1 MSKSVK
7 KVAIL
12 GGVRTPFVK
21 SLGSYKNV
29 TNKEL
34 LTETLKQLVEKYHL
48 QGKLLGDVISGSVM
62 LHPFD
67 WNLTREAVL
76 GSGLHPNTPGQ
87 NIQRACGTG
96 LESVNLVGLKIATG
110 QIEVGI
116 GAGSDTN
123 SDVPLIGSHDLTQWL
138 LTLKEAKTFA
148 DRLKAIA
155 QLRPQF
161 LKPLLPVVAEPRT
174 GLSMGDHTELMVKE
188 WGITREEQDRLAYES
203 HQNAA
208 RAFEEGFYNDL
219 VFEFHGVKKD
229 AITRQDTTLE
239 KLAKLKPAF
248 DKTSGKGTLTAGNST
263 PMTDGAS
270 AVLLSSEEWAKK
282 NDQEI
287 LAYLADV
294 EVSAIDF
301 VNGQGL
307 LMAPTIAVARLLERN
322 NLTLQDFDYYEIHEA
337 FAGQVLCT
345 LKAWE
350 SEKYCQEVL
359 GVDKALGTIDRS
371 KLNVKGGSLAVGHP
385 FTATGGRIVAQAAKI
400 LKEKGRGRVL
410 ISICT
415 AGGMG
420 VAGIVE
426 R

>member
-161 LKPLLPVVAEPRT
+161 LKPLLPAVAEPRT

-208 RAFEEGFYNDL
+208 RAFEEGFFNDL

-350 SEKYCQEVL
+350 SEKYCHEVL

>member
-1 MSKSVK
+1 MSKSIR

-21 SLGSYKNV
+21 SLTSYKQV

-34 LTETLKQLVEKYHL
+34 LTETLHQLVKKYQL
-48 QGKLLGDVISGSVM
+48 EGELLGDVISGSVM

-76 GSGLHPNTPGQ
+76 GSGLHPYTPGQ

-123 SDVPLIGSHDLTQWL
+123 SDVPLIGQHDLTQWL
-138 LTLKEAKTFA
+138 MSLKEAKSFTDKLKVISTF
-148 DRLKAIA
+148 
-155 QLRPQF
+155 RPHF
-161 LKPLLPVVAEPRT
+161 IKPLLPAVVEPRT
-174 GLSMGDHTELMVKE
+174 GLSMGEHTELMVKE
-188 WGITREEQDRLAYES
+188 WGISREEQDRLAYES
-203 HQNAA
+203 HINAA
-208 RAFEEGFYNDL
+208 KAYDEGFFDDL
-219 VFEFHGVKKD
+219 IFEYVKVKKD
-229 AITRQDTTLE
+229 GITRKDTTME

-248 DKTSGKGTLTAGNST
+248 DKTGKGSLTAGNST
-263 PMTDGAS
+263 PMTDGAA
-270 AVLLSSEEWAKK
+270 AVLLSSEEWAREHGK
-282 NDQEI
+282 EI
-287 LAYLADV
+287 LAYLVDV
-294 EVSAIDF
+294 EVSAMDF
-301 VNGQGL
+301 VHGDGL
-307 LMAPTIAVARLLERN
+307 LMAPTLAVARLLERN

-350 SEKYCQEVL
+350 SEKFCKEVL
-359 GVDKALGTIDRS
+359 GQKAALGSIDRS
-371 KLNVKGGSLAVGHP
+371 KMNVKGGSLAVGHP

-400 LKEKGRGRVL
+400 LKQKGKGRLL

-420 VAGIVE
+420 VAGIIE

>member
-1 MSKSVK
+1 MSKSIR

-21 SLGSYKNV
+21 SLTSYKQV

-34 LTETLKQLVEKYHL
+34 LTETLHQLVKKYQL
-48 QGKLLGDVISGSVM
+48 EGELLGDVISGSVM

-76 GSGLHPNTPGQ
+76 GSGLHPYTPGQ

-123 SDVPLIGSHDLTQWL
+123 SDVPLIGQHDLTQWL
-138 LTLKEAKTFA
+138 MSLKEAKSFTDKLKVISTF
-148 DRLKAIA
+148 
-155 QLRPQF
+155 RPH
-161 LKPLLPVVAEPRT
+161 LIKPLLPAVVEPRT
-174 GLSMGDHTELMVKE
+174 GLSMGEHTELMVKE
-188 WGITREEQDRLAYES
+188 WGISREEQDRLAYES
-203 HQNAA
+203 HINAA
-208 RAFEEGFYNDL
+208 KAFDEGFFDDL
-219 VFEFHGVKKD
+219 IFEYVKVKKD
-229 AITRQDTTLE
+229 GITRKDTTME

-248 DKTSGKGTLTAGNST
+248 DKTGKGSLTAGNST
-263 PMTDGAS
+263 PMTDGAA

-282 NDQEI
+282 HGKEI
-287 LAYLADV
+287 LAYLVDV
-294 EVSAIDF
+294 EVSAMDF
-301 VNGQGL
+301 VNGDGL
-307 LMAPTIAVARLLERN
+307 LMAPTLAVARLLERN

-350 SEKYCQEVL
+350 SEKFCKEVL
-359 GVDKALGTIDRS
+359 GKKTALGSIDRS
-371 KLNVKGGSLAVGHP
+371 KMNVKGGSLAVGHP

-400 LKEKGRGRVL
+400 LKQKGKGRVL

-420 VAGIVE
+420 VAGIIE